1 MHLFFSTPIWIN
13 EISNHESINTELEN
27 YIYNQREKNPKGTKK
42 SNVNGWHSEEFD
54 LKNENLKNFISE
66 FSKKVF
72 PFSSGLA
79 IFRLKGE
86 TLAIFLGNKSL
97 ISLNLPLLCVPIKIL
112 FILDINT

>member
-54 LKNENLKNFISE
+54 LKKEATKAKRLS
-66 FSKKVF
+66 SKKNEDN
-72 PFSSGLA
+72 
-79 IFRLKGE
+79 K
-86 TLAIFLGNKSL
+86 NKS
-97 ISLNLPLLCVPIKIL
+97 K
-112 FILDINT
+112 TKK